1 MKITATIFPAQL
13 DLQKVSVML
22 KVPSM
27 PRKFP
32 RKFPWQT
39 TLQRQILK
47 ITLSVIVLASTSAF
61 VLSNSALAAT
71 PEPKNPPAI
80 ITPSSTPA
88 PLTGTIP
95 AGKITTADKM
105 KALLGQGKAAEA
117 YALGLQFADEF
128 GDPAFDFYFGVA
140 SLDSGHAAE
149 GVLALE
155 RYVLNFP
162 DSSHARLE
170 LARGYFILGEDNRAR
185 EEFNAILKTSPPPTV
200 RANITRFLDAIRSRE
215 SRFKTTAGAFVE
227 AGLGYDTNVNGGVS
241 NAEIVLPIF
250 GFTTLTSGVKTDD
263 NFSYLATGGQVTH
276 PLAPG
281 MSLFGAANIDTR
293 MYFKEDIF
301 NQLNMAGS
309 GGLSYLMGK
318 SLFRGSMTY
327 ATTNVDDKRFRD
339 VIGAGGEWN
348 YQLNELQ
355 ALNVGAQYAQFQYA
369 DANQIRNSNYT
380 ALSLGYRKAI
390 ISNFQPLLQGTFTLA
405 QEDNNN
411 PLGAVHNDLSRD
423 IYGLRLGVSLTPA
436 SKWSLNSG
444 ISYQNSAYQG
454 VDALLITREDN
465 FLSFDAALS
474 YAIAKNLVVKSEL
487 LVANNASNNPLNEYQ
502 RESITF
508 KVRYEFQ

>member
-1 MKITATIFPAQL
+1 M
-13 DLQKVSVML
+13 ML
-22 KVPSM
+22 LV
-27 PRKFP
+27 
-32 RKFPWQT
+32 
-39 TLQRQILK
+39 TLF
-47 ITLSVIVLASTSAF
+47 ASTPAF
-61 VLSNSALAAT
+61 VLSNNALAAT
-71 PEPKNPPAI
+71 PEPKTPPVIAPSG
-80 ITPSSTPA
+80 TPV
-88 PLTGTIP
+88 PLAGAIP
-95 AGKITTADKM
+95 AGTITTADKM

-140 SLDSGHAAE
+140 ALDSGHAAE

-162 DSSHARLE
+162 DSAHARLE

-185 EEFNAILKTSPPPTV
+185 EEFNAILKTNPPPAV
-200 RANITRFLDAIRSRE
+200 QANITRFLDAIRSRE

-241 NAEIVLPIF
+241 NAEMVLPVF
-250 GFTTLTSGVKTDD
+250 GFTKLNSGVKTDD
-263 NFSYLATGGQVTH
+263 NFSHLATGGQVTH

-293 MYFKEDIF
+293 VYFKEDLF

-327 ATTNVDDKRFRD
+327 ATTKIDDRRFRD

-348 YQLNELQ
+348 YQLDELQ
-355 ALNVGAQYAQFQYA
+355 ALSVGAQYAQFQYA
-369 DANQIRNSNYT
+369 DANQVRNSNYT
-380 ALSLGYRKAI
+380 ALSFGYRKAI

-405 QEDNNN
+405 QEANDN
-411 PLGAVHNDLSRD
+411 PLGPVRNDLSRD
-423 IYGLRLGVSLTPA
+423 IYGLRLGISLTPA
-436 SKWSLNSG
+436 PQWSLNSG

-454 VDALLITREDN
+454 KDILLITRKDH
-465 FLSFDAALS
+465 FLSFDAALG
-474 YAIAKNLVVKSEL
+474 YAIAKNLVVRSEL
-487 LVANNASNNPLNEYQ
+487 LVANNDSNNPLNKYQ